1 MHVAGGKME
10 KRVSLITGALLLL
23 MAALAAK
30 PVLIAPPPLREA
42 PAAGQFDT
50 ERAMTRLQRILG
62 DQRPHPVDSAA
73 NDAVRAR
80 LIAELRAIGLDPI
93 VTDDVVCNGSGRSRT
108 VGCARVR
115 NVLARIGPAG
125 GDRVLVASHYDS
137 SPAGPGAADDGIGMA
152 VMLESAALLR
162 GRTLDRPVTFLFDE
176 GEEAGLLGARAFLER
191 NSLADRVAAL
201 VNFEARGVSG
211 PAMMFETSHPN
222 GAAIAHFAR
231 SSERPFANSLAT
243 DFARLI
249 PNSTDVEV
257 LKERDWTIL
266 NFAIIGNESRY
277 HSDGDTLAALDPRSV
292 QHMGDQGLA
301 AIASLATDPIDRA
314 QGEKAYADLLGRQL
328 LVLPLPAA
336 LAGVAVLFGAA
347 LWNGWQRR
355 NGLGTAVAAI
365 LLALAGA
372 AALTFVAQWLVGLLR
387 PGEFWRA
394 YPIGISIAVAATALL
409 AGVGVLLWAARALPA
424 DRLRAAYWLIF
435 LLLGAGASL
444 TAPGAAIFFLAPPL
458 AALAGMAGQRRWPSA
473 ERIGGIVA
481 AILLFVSLTPLLAL
495 MEVLLDY
502 HAAWIFAPLAA
513 LLLLPFLIEM
523 QPLLSTAPRRIVA
536 GGLAAAA
543 AACWTV
549 TALLPAYSDE
559 RRQRF
564 GLEYA
569 WDAKDGARWA
579 VVNDGAALPEHFQA
593 MGEWRRG
600 KLPWSARE
608 RWWRPAPG
616 KTSVPEVER
625 LSEKRTTGGRMV
637 SLKLRPKGADTVL
650 LRLPPDAQVRA
661 VRAGTSQR
669 AMGRERAKDPY
680 FIRCHGR
687 SCEGL
692 RIDLLLGQPGPV
704 ETMAI
709 GLRGG
714 LPASAA
720 PLVAARPA
728 HSAPQYAPDSTIG
741 MARIRL

>member
-1 MHVAGGKME
+1 MK
-10 KRVSLITGALLLL
+10 KRACLITAGFLLLL
-23 MAALAAK
+23 AALAAK
-30 PVLIAPPPLREA
+30 PVLIAPPDLRPS
-42 PAAGQFDT
+42 PAAGQFDAA
-50 ERAMTRLQRILG
+50 RAMARLQRILG

-73 NDAVRAR
+73 NGAVRAR
-80 LIAELRAIGLDPI
+80 LVAELRAIGLNPV
-93 VTDDVVCNGSGRSRT
+93 VTDDIVCNGSDRSRT
-108 VGCARVR
+108 IACARVR
-115 NVLARIGPAG
+115 NVIATIGPRR
-125 GDRVLVASHYDS
+125 GDHVLVASHYDS

-176 GEEAGLLGARAFLER
+176 GEEVGLLGARAFLDR
-191 NSLADRVAAL
+191 NPLADRVAAL

-277 HSDGDTLAALDPRSV
+277 HSNGDTLAALDPRSV
-292 QHMGDQGLA
+292 QHMGDQGVA
-301 AIASLATDPIDRA
+301 AIASLASGPVRQA
-314 QGEKAYADLLGRQL
+314 QGERVYADLLGRQL
-328 LVLPLPAA
+328 LMLPLPAA
-336 LAGVAVLFGAA
+336 LAGLAALLGAA
-347 LWNGWQRR
+347 LWTGWRR
-355 NGLGTAVAAI
+355 RSGLGVAAAAV
-365 LLALAGA
+365 LLALAGSA
-372 AALTFVAQWLVGLLR
+372 AVAFLAQWLVGLLR

-394 YPIGISIAVAATALL
+394 YPIGISSAVAASALL
-409 AGVGVLLWAARALPA
+409 AAGGVLLWAARTLSA

-444 TAPGAAIFFLAPPL
+444 VAPGAAIFFLTPPL
-458 AALAGMAGQRRWPSA
+458 AALAGTAGERRWRGA
-473 ERIGGIVA
+473 ERVGGIA
-481 AILLFVSLTPLLAL
+481 AAVLLFLSLAPLLAL
-495 MEVLLDY
+495 LEVLLDY

-513 LLLLPFLIEM
+513 LVALPFLIEM
-523 QPLLSTAPRRIVA
+523 LPLLKAAPHRIVA

-543 AACWTV
+543 LACWAIA
-549 TALLPAYSDE
+549 ALLPAYSDQ

-579 VVNDGAALPEHFQA
+579 VVNDGAALPERFQA

-600 KLPWSARE
+600 KLPWSPRE
-608 RWWRPAPG
+608 RSWRPAEG
-616 KTSVPEVER
+616 KASVPEIER
-625 LSEKRTTGGRMV
+625 LSDKRTERGRTV
-637 SLKLRPKGADTVL
+637 SLRLRPMGADTVL
-650 LRLPPDAQVRA
+650 LRLPPQAQARA
-661 VRAGTSQR
+661 VRAGASER
-669 AMGRERAKDPY
+669 VIGRGHAKDPY
-680 FIRCHGR
+680 FVRCHGR
-687 SCEGL
+687 SCDGL
-692 RIDLLLGQPGPV
+692 RIDLLLAQPEPIDA
-704 ETMAI
+704 MII
-709 GLRGG
+709 GITSG
-714 LPASAA
+714 LPDAAA

-728 HSAPQYAPDSTIG
+728 HAAPQYAPDSTIG

>member
-1 MHVAGGKME
+1 MK
-10 KRVSLITGALLLL
+10 KSVSLITGALLLL
-23 MAALAAK
+23 LAALTAK
-30 PVLIAPPPLREA
+30 PVLIAPPELRPS

-50 ERAMTRLQRILG
+50 GRAMGRLQRILG

-73 NDAVRAR
+73 NDAVHAR
-80 LIAELRAIGLDPI
+80 LIAELRAIGLDPV
-93 VTDDVVCNGSGRSRT
+93 VTDDMVCNGSGRSRT

-115 NVLARIGPAG
+115 NVLATIGPAR
-125 GDRVLVASHYDS
+125 GDHVLAASHYDS

-152 VMLESAALLR
+152 VMLESAALLH
-162 GRTLDRPVTFLFDE
+162 GKTLDRPVTFLFDE

-191 NSLADRVAAL
+191 NPLADRVAAL

-277 HSDGDTLAALDPRSV
+277 HSDGDTLAALDRRSV

-301 AIASLATDPIDRA
+301 AIASLAAGPVERA
-314 QGEKAYADLLGRQL
+314 QGETVYADLLGRQL

-336 LAGVAVLFGAA
+336 LAGLAA
-347 LWNGWQRR
+347 LLGATLWTGWRRR
-355 NGLGTAVAAI
+355 NGLGTAAAAV

-372 AALTFVAQWLVGLLR
+372 AAVTFVAQWLVGLMR

-394 YPIGISIAVAATALL
+394 YPIGISSAVAASALL
-409 AGVGVLLWAARALPA
+409 AAGGVLLWAARALSA

-444 TAPGAAIFFLAPPL
+444 VASGAVIFFLVPPL
-458 AALAGMAGQRRWPSA
+458 AALAGMAGERRWPGA

-481 AILLFVSLTPLLAL
+481 AILLFVSLAPLLAL

-502 HAAWIFAPLAA
+502 HAAWIFAPLTA

-523 QPLLSTAPRRIVA
+523 LPLLAAAPRRIVG

-543 AACWTV
+543 LACWALA
-549 TALLPAYSDE
+549 ALLPAYSDE

-569 WDAKDGARWA
+569 WDAKNGARWA
-579 VVNDGAALPEHFQA
+579 VVNDGAALPERFQA
-593 MGEWRRG
+593 IGGWQRG

-608 RWWRPAPG
+608 RWWRPAEG
-616 KTSVPEVER
+616 KTSVPQVEC
-625 LSEKRTTGGRMV
+625 LSETRTERGRMV
-637 SLKLRPKGADTVL
+637 SLRLRPKGADTVL
-650 LRLPPDAQVRA
+650 LRLPPEAQVRA
-661 VRAGTSQR
+661 VRAGASQR
-669 AMGRERAKDPY
+669 SMGRGRAKDPY
-680 FIRCHGR
+680 FVRCHGR
-687 SCEGL
+687 SCDGL

-704 ETMAI
+704 EAMVI
-709 GLRGG
+709 GLRSG
-714 LPASAA
+714 LPDAAA

-728 HSAPQYAPDSTIG
+728 RSAPQYAPDSTIG
-741 MARIRL
+741 MARVRL